1 MRVSPDRRRRRKW
14 LIGAAIAALALV
26 APGMA
31 LARETDAHAGISSR
45 SDSLICLSCHDGV
58 MAPDSLRHP
67 IGMVYDASPLRRV
80 GTLKPSA
87 SLAPSI
93 ALEGGRVGCSSC
105 HDLSSSLRS
114 KLVVANTGSALCFA
128 CHRL

>member
-1 MRVSPDRRRRRKW
+1 MSPDPRQWRKW

-26 APGMA
+26 APRMA
-31 LARETDAHAGISSR
+31 LAQETDAHAGVSSR
-45 SDSLICLSCHDGV
+45 SDSLVCLSCHDGV
-58 MAPDSLRHP
+58 MAPDRLRHP
-67 IGMVYDASPLRRV
+67 IGMVYDASPLRRA

-105 HDLSSSLRS
+105 HDLSSALPS
-114 KLVVANTGSALCFA
+114 KLVLANTGSALCFA

>member
-14 LIGAAIAALALV
+14 LIGAAIAALALG

-31 LARETDAHAGISSR
+31 LARDTDAHAGVPPR

-58 MAPDSLRHP
+58 MAPDRLRHP
-67 IGMVYDASPLRRV
+67 IGMVYEASPLRRV
-80 GTLKPSA
+80 ATLKPSA
-87 SLAPSI
+87 SLAPRI

-114 KLVVANTGSALCFA
+114 NVVLENTGSARCFA

>member
-1 MRVSPDRRRRRKW
+1 MSAGRRRRSR
-14 LIGAAIAALALV
+14 LIGAAIAVLVLA
-26 APGMA
+26 APRMA
-31 LARETDAHAGISSR
+31 LAGETDAHAGVSPR
-45 SDSLICLSCHDGV
+45 SDSLVCLSCHDGV

-67 IGMVYDASPLRRV
+67 IGMAYDASPLRRA
-80 GTLKPSA
+80 GTLRPSA

-93 ALEGGRVGCSSC
+93 RLEDGRVGCSTC